1 MARFVSFNNYPFSPN
16 NNTIII
22 FIPAS
27 CFICLPNHSSKMCSS
42 SANQGLQY
50 SFQWYI
56 NAIPSGTDGA
66 ASNGAASNGAASNG
80 TADKA
85 SNGTAGAASSGT
97 AGIASSCT
105 AEEASSGTE
114 EETCSW
120 MSSVSEGI
128 TKNMED
134 VYYIIIIEFN
144 K

>member
-1 MARFVSFNNYPFSPN
+1 MARFISFNNYPFPPN

-27 CFICLPNHSSKMCSS
+27 CFICLPNHSSKVCSS
-42 SANQGLQY
+42 FANQGLRC

-56 NAIPSGTDGA
+56 KTSPKWYSRGILKWGIFQWYSREI
-66 ASNGAASNGAASNG
+66 S
-80 TADKA
+80 

-97 AGIASSCT
+97 A
-105 AEEASSGTE
+105 EEVYSGTE
-114 EETCSW
+114 KETCSW

-134 VYYIIIIEFN
+134 VYYIIIIEFD
-144 K
+144 KKIGIIYVL